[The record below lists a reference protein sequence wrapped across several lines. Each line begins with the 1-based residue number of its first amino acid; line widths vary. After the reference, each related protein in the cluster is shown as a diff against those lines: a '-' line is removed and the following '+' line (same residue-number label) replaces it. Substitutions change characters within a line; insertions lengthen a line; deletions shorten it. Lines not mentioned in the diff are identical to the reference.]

1 VTPDRGVERRILRLA
16 NPGVLG
22 KTATHTLSTAIQPLL
37 PGGCAPA
44 LRHSPAA
51 IRFIMRGRGAY
62 TTVEGGKC
70 PMEPGDLV
78 LTPSWT
84 WHDQGSESSG
94 PVVWMDGLDIPLI
107 RSLETMFYETF
118 PDDRQPISKAPGDR
132 SRPAPIVRG
141 GLNSLPPP
149 RRGRVGGGEQGER
162 KEAMNGKPP

>member
-1 VTPDRGVERRILRLA
+1 
-16 NPGVLG
+16 
-22 KTATHTLSTAIQPLL
+22 
-37 PGGCAPA
+37 
-44 LRHSPAA
+44 
-51 IRFIMRGRGAY
+51 
-62 TTVEGGKC
+62 
-70 PMEPGDLV
+70 MEPGDLV

-149 RRGRVGGGEQGER
+149 RGGG
-162 KEAMNGKPP
+162 